1 MTTIADF
8 NIATD
13 LKVEFYLPKGDNL
26 FIIGISKLGS
36 NDVMNSSGQFV
47 LGTSLLGGTDIL
59 GASGF
64 EWRDLACETAQVELS
79 IGGSVQNEIY
89 FQPEP
94 ASASITLQSLEYDPS
109 VNSAFRPGTYVRI
122 RLVKDAVDEVIFQ
135 GVVDVIGGTYVVDG
149 YNRLSVSAFDN
160 FKQIAN
166 TRIALF
172 DTDTD
177 YPAGYVTPY
186 EQLEVIAE
194 QVGSAMH
201 PDSADNGGEIPSVIE
216 TDIIP
221 SRKILDAIQVGLGL
235 FWLDPDTQGFV
246 FVPRPDASIIPDF
259 PAGAGYFTLNQ
270 SLLGG
275 VDVLGSGDPV
285 WTIGNNHEDYYH
297 LCMSNIIT
305 RADSDVV
312 SNSLKVTL
320 ASDETQSVVI
330 ENRDSIEL
338 YGKFAIDVD
347 LNTTGIAELERW
359 ANQVYN
365 QSPTNL
371 VQSVETPAIDRT
383 NNLTEAAFFKPG
395 QLVGVKYNEGV
406 LAISDFYTT
415 TKVSHYITP
424 DNWLTTLDLWKE
436 S

>member
-1 MTTIADF
+1 MTRIADF
-8 NIATD
+8 DIAND
-13 LKVEFYLPKGDNL
+13 LKVEFYLPKGDHL
-26 FIIGISKLGS
+26 FIIGISKLGGS
-36 NDVMNSSGQFV
+36 DVMNNSGQFV

-64 EWRDLACETAQVELS
+64 EWRDLACEAAQVELA
-79 IGGSVQNEIY
+79 IGGSVQSEIY
-89 FQPEP
+89 FQPSP
-94 ASASITLQSLEYDPS
+94 ATASITLQSLEYDPN
-109 VNSAFRPGTYVRI
+109 VNSAFRPGTPVRI
-122 RLVKDAVDEVIFQ
+122 RLEKDAVNEVIFQ
-135 GVVDVIGGTYVVDG
+135 GTVDVIGGTYVVDG
-149 YNRLSVSAFDN
+149 YNRLSVSAYDD
-160 FKQIAN
+160 FKEIAN

-177 YPAGYVTPY
+177 YPEGFVTPY
-186 EQLEVIAE
+186 EQLEIIAE

-201 PDSADNGGEIPSVIE
+201 PDSVDNGGEIPSVIE

-235 FWLDPDTQGFV
+235 FWLDPATQEFV

-259 PAGAGYFTLNQ
+259 PAGAGYFTLGT

-297 LCMSNIIT
+297 LCMSNIVT
-305 RADSDVV
+305 KADSDVV
-312 SNSLKVTL
+312 SNSLKVSL
-320 ASDETQSVVI
+320 ASDEATNVVI
-330 ENRDSIEL
+330 ENQDSIEL
-338 YGKFAIDVD
+338 YGKFAIDVS
-347 LNTTGIAELERW
+347 LNTTDLDELERW
-359 ANQVYN
+359 ANAVYN

-395 QLVGVKYNEGV
+395 QLVGVKYTNSV

-424 DNWLTTLDLWKE
+424 DNWLTTLELWKE
-436 S
+436 A